1 MVSDFI
7 LLGLSV
13 SWVSYVRPLRECAF
27 GVFADLAVLAL
38 FVDVGLALAG

>member
-13 SWVSYVRPLRECAF
+13 SCVGYVPPLSACAF

-38 FVDVGLALAG
+38 FVDMGLGLAW

>member
-13 SWVSYVRPLRECAF
+13 RWVSYVPPLCACAF
-27 GVFADLAVLAL
+27 GVFADLAVLGL
-38 FVDVGLALAG
+38 FVDMGLGLAW